1 MRKIVFSH
9 TFTGREDRSERRC
22 PMFETHTNPDYDA
35 IMLKARQLR
44 AEAMRDLVSSLISV
58 FRRKKHI
65 GAVYA

>member
-1 MRKIVFSH
+1 
-9 TFTGREDRSERRC
+9 
-22 PMFETHTNPDYDA
+22 MFETHTNPDYDA

-65 GAVYA
+65 GVVHA